1 MSYSPTNIINRLAKV
16 ILPVAVVGLVACSET
31 PNPQVELDLSASKLR
46 TRLMTSE
53 QYGNTIAYIFGEDI
67 RNSVLPPI
75 PPMARTD
82 GLLAS
87 GAAFVGVTSDQIS
100 QIQQTAAVIAAKVVD
115 EEHRDFL
122 VPCRPESFA
131 EPAYTYA

>member
-1 MSYSPTNIINRLAKV
+1 MLYSF
-16 ILPVAVVGLVACSET
+16 AVHFSKMTSVSVLTAMLLVSCSENV
-31 PNPQVELDLSASKLR
+31 PPSAEPDQSASVLR
-46 TRLMTSE
+46 TRLMTGE
-53 QYGNTIAYIFGEDI
+53 QYGNTIAQIFGEDI

-87 GAAFVGVTSDQIS
+87 GSAFVGVTSDQIS
-100 QIQQTAAVIAAKVVD
+100 QIQQTAAFIAAKVVD

-122 VPCRPESFA
+122 VPCRPES
-131 EPAYTYA
+131 Y